1 MRMNKKLAAGVAAGA
16 IVLGGGGVAVAYWTG
31 PTSNGSAQGV
41 NSSADKKLSVFMN
54 GDVSGLYPGGPAKT
68 VTASVSNPNE
78 ATVRLQQVSL
88 NISGTSAAGCTAAD
102 YTVSAP
108 IAVSKDL
115 AGKAAGET
123 VTFGTIQFKNDPE
136 KNQDACK
143 GATVY
148 VQLTAS

>member
-16 IVLGGGGVAVAYWTG
+16 IGLGGGGVAVAYWTG
-31 PTSNGSAQGV
+31 PTSNGSATGI
-41 NSSADKKLSVFMN
+41 NSTADKKLSVFMN

-68 VTASVSNPNE
+68 VTAQVRNPND
-78 ATVRLQQVSL
+78 ASVRLQQVSL
-88 NISGTSAAGCTAAD
+88 TVSGTSVAGCTAAD

-108 IAVSKDL
+108 IAVNKDL
-115 AGKAAGET
+115 AGNSAGET
-123 VTFGTIQFKNDPE
+123 ITFGTIQFKNDPE

-143 GATVY
+143 GAMVY